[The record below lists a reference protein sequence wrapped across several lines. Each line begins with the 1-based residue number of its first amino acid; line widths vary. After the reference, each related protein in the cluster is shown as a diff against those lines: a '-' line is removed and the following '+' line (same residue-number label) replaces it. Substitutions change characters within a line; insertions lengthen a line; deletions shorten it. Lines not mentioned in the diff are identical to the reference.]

1 LLKKY
6 IPTKANQ
13 WDESR
18 SGFFEADTVAHCG
31 SSLSGSFVY
40 TVNTTDIATQWTET
54 RAAWGKGQ
62 LGVFQA
68 IKSIED
74 SLHFKILGFD
84 SDNGNEF
91 INRYLVAYFTKR
103 KVQFT
108 RSREYQKNDNA
119 HIEQKNWTHI
129 RQYLGYHRLDNPTIV
144 PLINKLYSNNEWSL
158 FFNFFVP
165 SVKLISKVR
174 IGSKVVKKHDSSQT
188 PFQRLVQCNEIKPK
202 VIKKL
207 KTIFNSLNLFL
218 LQKSIKE
225 QITNILNLLG

>member
-1 LLKKY
+1 
-6 IPTKANQ
+6 
-13 WDESR
+13 
-18 SGFFEADTVAHCG
+18 
-31 SSLSGSFVY
+31 
-40 TVNTTDIATQWTET
+40 
-54 RAAWGKGQ
+54 
-62 LGVFQA
+62 
-68 IKSIED
+68 
-74 SLHFKILGFD
+74 LHFKILGFD

-144 PLINKLYSNNEWSL
+144 PLLNKLYSNEWSL

-174 IGSKVVKKHDSSQT
+174 IGSKVVKKHDSPQT

-207 KTIFNSLNLFL
+207 KIIFNSLNPFL